1 MQNIFKTTVTCPKC
15 GAQSE
20 FTIYNFVNEKEQPGV
35 GTIIGDFDAH
45 LHICPKC
52 NTRVAYPYPTI
63 YEDLGNNVVFAYGTS
78 KEEAKQIREK
88 FKSVKAEKSEVYG
101 NCQLRVFTNLE
112 NFVDAVALHNM
123 EYHFDEE
130 GYREFE
136 KHMQEVEEM
145 LGCN

>member
-1 MQNIFKTTVTCPKC
+1 MQNIFKRTITCPKC

-88 FKSVKAEKSEVYG
+88 FKSVKAGKSEVYG

-112 NFVDAVALHNM
+112 NFVVAVALHNM

>member
-35 GTIIGDFDAH
+35 GTIIGGFDAH

-52 NTRVAYPYPTI
+52 DTRVAYPYPTI
-63 YEDLGNNVVFAYGTS
+63 YEDLENNVVFAYGTS
-78 KEEAKQIREK
+78 KEETKVIREM
-88 FKSVKAEKSEVYG
+88 FKAVKAKKSDLYAD
-101 NCQLRVFTNLE
+101 CKLRVFTNIE

-130 GYREFE
+130 SYKKFE
-136 KHMQEVEEM
+136 EHMQEVEEI

>member
-35 GTIIGDFDAH
+35 GAIIGDFNAH

-52 NTRVAYPYPTI
+52 DTRVVYPYPTI
-63 YEDLGNNVVFAYGTS
+63 YEDLENNVVFAYGTS

>member
-1 MQNIFKTTVTCPKC
+1 MQNILKTTVTCPKC

-35 GTIIGDFDAH
+35 GNIIGDYTAH
-45 LHICPKC
+45 LHFCSKC
-52 NTRVAYPYPTI
+52 DARVLYPYPTI
-63 YEDLGNNVVFAYGTS
+63 YEDLGNNVVFAYATD
-78 KEEAKQIREK
+78 KEKAKEMRESFKIAKAKQSDI
-88 FKSVKAEKSEVYG
+88 YG
-101 NCQLRVFTNLE
+101 ECKLRVFTNLE
-112 NFVDAVALHNM
+112 NFVDAVGMHAF

-136 KHMQEVEEM
+136 KQMQEVEEM

>member
-1 MQNIFKTTVTCPKC
+1 M
-15 GAQSE
+15 
-20 FTIYNFVNEKEQPGV
+20 
-35 GTIIGDFDAH
+35 
-45 LHICPKC
+45 
-52 NTRVAYPYPTI
+52 
-63 YEDLGNNVVFAYGTS
+63 FAYGTS

-88 FKSVKAEKSEVYG
+88 FKSVKAGKSEVYG
-101 NCQLRVFTNLE
+101 NCRLRVFTNLE

>member
-35 GTIIGDFDAH
+35 GMIIGGYTAH
-45 LHICPKC
+45 LYICPKC
-52 NTRVAYPYPTI
+52 DTRVLYPYPTI
-63 YEDLGNNVVFAYGTS
+63 YEDLENNVVFAYATD
-78 KEEAKQIREK
+78 KEKAKQMREK
-88 FKSVKAEKSEVYG
+88 FKTVKAQQSDIYG
-101 NCQLRVFTNLE
+101 NCKLRVFTNLE
-112 NFVDAVALHNM
+112 NFVDAVGMHAF

>member
-35 GTIIGDFDAH
+35 GAIIGDFNAH

-52 NTRVAYPYPTI
+52 DTRVAYPYPTI
-63 YEDLGNNVVFAYGTS
+63 YEDLENNVVFAYGTS

-101 NCQLRVFTNLE
+101 NCKLRVFTNLE

-130 GYREFE
+130 RYREFE

>member
-35 GTIIGDFDAH
+35 GAIIGDFNAH

-52 NTRVAYPYPTI
+52 DTRVAYPYPTI
-63 YEDLGNNVVFAYGTS
+63 YEDLENNVVFAYGTS

-88 FKSVKAEKSEVYG
+88 FKSVKAGKSEVYG

-130 GYREFE
+130 GYRGFE

>member
-15 GAQSE
+15 GAQEE

-35 GTIIGDFDAH
+35 GAIIGDFDAH
-45 LHICPKC
+45 LHICSKC
-52 NTRVAYPYPTI
+52 DTRVVYPYLTI
-63 YEDLGNNVVFAYGTS
+63 YEDLENNVVFAYGTS
-78 KEEAKQIREK
+78 KEEAKQMHEK
-88 FKSVKAEKSEVYG
+88 FKSVKVAKSDVYG
-101 NCQLRVFTNLE
+101 NCKLRVFTNLE

>member
-1 MQNIFKTTVTCPKC
+1 M
-15 GAQSE
+15 
-20 FTIYNFVNEKEQPGV
+20 
-35 GTIIGDFDAH
+35 
-45 LHICPKC
+45 
-52 NTRVAYPYPTI
+52 
-63 YEDLGNNVVFAYGTS
+63 
-78 KEEAKQIREK
+78 
-88 FKSVKAEKSEVYG
+88 YG

>member
-52 NTRVAYPYPTI
+52 NTRVEYPYPTI

-88 FKSVKAEKSEVYG
+88 FKSVKAGKSEVYG